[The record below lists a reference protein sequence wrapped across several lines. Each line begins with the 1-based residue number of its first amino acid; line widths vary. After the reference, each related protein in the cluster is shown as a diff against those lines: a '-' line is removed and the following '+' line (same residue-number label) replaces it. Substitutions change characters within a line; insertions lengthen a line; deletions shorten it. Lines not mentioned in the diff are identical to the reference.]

1 MKTSRFM
8 TLVSAAI
15 ITGALMTPSLASAHG
30 RHDRWHHERDHRW
43 SASPSWHEKRHYRHR
58 HHRDKVRIDVDS
70 PRRWSRPSNRA
81 PAIRYDFG
89 NGLTIIYR

>member
-1 MKTSRFM
+1 MKTSRLM
-8 TLVSAAI
+8 TLLSAAI

-30 RHDRWHHERDHRW
+30 RHDRGHHDRDDRW
-43 SASPSWHEKRHYRHR
+43 SAAPSRHEKRHHRHR
-58 HHRDKVRIDVDS
+58 HHRDGARVYVEG
-70 PRRWSRPSNRA
+70 PRRWSRPSYRD